1 MKIIHSRRKTIALV
15 VENDGSLVVRA
26 PYRVSQKEI
35 ERIVHEKTDW
45 IRERQAFARQHFGAP
60 HSFEE
65 GELFY
70 YLGSTYPLRIM
81 DTHDGLLFSKN
92 CFHLGTNDHVRAPRI
107 FTDWYRRQAR
117 QVIHERASS
126 LASQHQLIFRALRI
140 TSARS
145 RWGSCSSRGVLNF
158 PWRLVML
165 PLEIIDYVILHE
177 LAHLKIQNHSQ
188 HFWNYL
194 EQLHPNYRAPRK
206 WLRENGGKF
215 NL

>member
-1 MKIIHSRRKTIALV
+1 MKIIHSRRKSIALV
-15 VENDGSLVVRA
+15 IENDGTLVVRA

-35 ERIVHEKTDW
+35 EQIVREKTNW
-45 IRERQAFARQHFGAP
+45 IRERQAYARKHFWAP
-60 HSFEE
+60 HRFEE
-65 GELFY
+65 GELYY
-70 YLGSTYPLRIM
+70 YLGVAYPLRII
-81 DTHDGLLFSKN
+81 DTHEGLLFTK
-92 CFHLGTNDHVRAPRI
+92 TNFLLAKKEQAHAPR
-107 FTDWYRRQAR
+107 FFADWYRSQAR
-117 QVIHERASS
+117 RVLHERASS
-126 LASQHQLIFRALRI
+126 LASRHQLTFKALRI

-145 RWGSCSSRGVLNF
+145 RWGSCSSRGVMNF

-177 LAHLKIQNHSQ
+177 LAHLKIQNHSK

-194 EQLHPNYRAPRK
+194 EQLYPSYRAPRK

>member
-15 VENDGSLVVRA
+15 IEIDGSLVVRA

-35 ERIVHEKTDW
+35 ERIVREKTDW
-45 IRERQAFARQHFGAP
+45 IRERQAYARKHFGAP
-60 HSFEE
+60 HRFVA

-70 YLGSTYPLRIM
+70 YLGSAYPLMII
-81 DTHDGLLFSKN
+81 DTRERLLFTKTSFLLAKKDQA
-92 CFHLGTNDHVRAPRI
+92 LAPRI
-107 FTDWYRRQAR
+107 FADWYRSQAR

-126 LASQHQLIFRALRI
+126 LAAQHQLRFKGLRI

-177 LAHLKIQNHSQ
+177 LAHLKIQNHSK

-194 EQLHPNYRAPRK
+194 EQLHPSYRTSRK
-206 WLRENGGKF
+206 WLRENGDKF